1 MRPTLETLGLEP
13 PPIPYELEGNISLWF
28 VEVIGRIDSLLV
40 NLVGNLIFTRVHHF
54 APDFP
59 FTPIFE
65 RFSDDAAVRT
75 AEETAQAVVAG
86 VVAQLRLWITR
97 RAPRA

>member
-1 MRPTLETLGLEP
+1 MLGLEP

-28 VEVIGRIDSLLV
+28 AEVIRRIDSLLV
-40 NLVGNLIFTRVHHF
+40 NLVGNLIFTHVHHF
-54 APDFP
+54 APNFP

-65 RFSDDAAVRT
+65 RFSDDAAMRT
-75 AEETAQAVVAG
+75 AEETAQVVVAG
-86 VVAQLRLWITR
+86 VVAQLRLWITC